1 MKHISPVLV
10 PVTAACMILTAAGAT
25 MAQDFLSPMGPVAQA
40 QHDHLI
46 RVVAITMIVVMPVF
60 IGVPLLLLRYRRR
73 AKRSAYRPNWE
84 FSGPLELVLWGVPIL
99 IVGIL
104 SWHLWHSTRTLDPYR
119 ELGPDALRVQV
130 VGLDWKWLFVFPDE
144 GVAVT
149 GELVLPEQRPVSM
162 ALTTDTVMQSFMVPA
177 LAGQIYAMPGMTTRL
192 NMKASRVGEAIGLN
206 TQFNGTGFVDQRFQT
221 RIVTDDDW
229 AAWVASARD
238 DGAALDAASYG
249 VLARQGDIAKARRD
263 LGLPGDGPIRFV
275 LKDPSL
281 FERVVGRY
289 HTGRPVPPEQQPG
302 TDLYRPEAAVMGDE
316 LEHH

>member
-1 MKHISPVLV
+1 MKHAPLVLV
-10 PVTAACMILTAAGAT
+10 SVIAACMFPGAAGQA

-46 RVVAITMIVVMPVF
+46 RVVAITMIVALPVF

-84 FSGPLELVLWGVPIL
+84 FSGPLELVLWGVPIV
-99 IVGIL
+99 IVGVL
-104 SWHLWHSTRTLDPYR
+104 SWQLWHSTRTLDPYR
-119 ELGPDALRVQV
+119 EIGPGALRVQV
-130 VGLDWKWLFVFPDE
+130 IGLNWKWLFVFPDE

-149 GELVLPEQRPVSM
+149 GELVLPENRPVSM
-162 ALTTDTVMQSFMVPA
+162 VLTTDTVMQSFMVPA

-192 NMKASRVGEAIGLN
+192 NMKATHVGDAIGLN
-206 TQFNGTGFVDQRFQT
+206 MQFNGLGFVDQQFQA

-238 DGAALDAASYG
+238 DGVALDAASYS
-249 VLARQGDIAKARRD
+249 VLAQQGNVAKARGD
-263 LGLPGDGPIRFV
+263 LALQGDGPIRFI
-275 LKDPSL
+275 LKDPAL
-281 FERVVGRY
+281 FEQVVGRY
-289 HTGRPVPPEQQPG
+289 HTGKPVPPDQQPG
-302 TDLYRPEAAVMGDE
+302 TDVYRPEAAVMGDA